1 MPSRLNAFAANTTN
15 VSRVIAKIAGIES
28 IANITSKTATMTR
41 ADCGRGRRPAGEA
54 LASTRIA
61 SVLSGSTCS
70 PLRAIFTAVYAS
82 SAPSTYVIAGTGP
95 APRRRRR

>member
-1 MPSRLNAFAANTTN
+1 MSPSSRKNRLTMPSRLNAFAANTTN

-41 ADCGRGRRPAGEA
+41 ADAAGVAAGARR
-54 LASTRIA
+54 LRTRIA

-70 PLRAIFTAVYAS
+70 P
-82 SAPSTYVIAGTGP
+82 P
-95 APRRRRR
+95 